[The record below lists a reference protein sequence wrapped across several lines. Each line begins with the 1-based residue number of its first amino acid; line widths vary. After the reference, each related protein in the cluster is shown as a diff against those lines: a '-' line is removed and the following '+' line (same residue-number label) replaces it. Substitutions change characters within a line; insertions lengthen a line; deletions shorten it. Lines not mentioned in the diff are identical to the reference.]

1 MAKKF
6 QSILVLS
13 IVSGML
19 LLSACKE
26 SYTRVQKSTDVNYK
40 LSKAIEYYN
49 KKKYYQ
55 AIPLFEELMGLI
67 KGDSRAEDVYFKYS
81 NAEFEEK
88 NYIIA
93 AYHFK
98 RFVEVYPESPLA
110 EEALYKYA
118 LSFAKQSPTSDLE
131 QVNTERGIEAYQYFI
146 NTYPM
151 STRVALCNE
160 QIDKMRKKLEVK
172 ALAIGDLYYKTENY
186 RAAALSYKQALRE
199 FPEITD
205 NERISFMILKSDY
218 KFASLSILEKKADR
232 YKDLIKDYKT
242 FAEKYP
248 TSKYIDEADKY
259 LESAKYEVI
268 NSQFN
273 FASISRLESREKLYQ
288 DAIRS
293 YNAYKN
299 SFKVA
304 KTKAAADKL
313 NEKMQFLIVK
323 NNHLIVE
330 NAEEVDKN
338 QKITHFNEVYQKFID
353 NFASSKYKRE
363 AEKLYLNINHKNVT
377 KS

>member
-1 MAKKF
+1 MTKKYHLIVISAF
-6 QSILVLS
+6 LTIS
-13 IVSGML
+13 IVFTSC
-19 LLSACKE
+19 SE
-26 SYTRVQKSTDVNYK
+26 SFTRVQKSTDVNYK
-40 LSKAIEYYN
+40 LSKAVEYYN

-67 KGDSRAEDVYFKYS
+67 KGDARAEDIYFKYS

-146 NTYPM
+146 NTYPN

-172 ALAIGDLYYKTENY
+172 ALAVGDLYYKTENY

-205 NERISFMILKSDY
+205 NERISYMILKSDY
-218 KFASLSILEKKADR
+218 KFATLSILEKKADR

-248 TSKYIDEADKY
+248 KSKYMDEVSKY
-259 LESAKYEVI
+259 LETSKYEVI
-268 NSQFN
+268 NSQFQ
-273 FASISRLESREKLYQ
+273 FATVAKTEIREKLLLE
-288 DAIRS
+288 ASRS
-293 YNAYKN
+293 YHQYK
-299 SFKVA
+299 STFALA
-304 KTKAAADKL
+304 KTKVNADKL
-313 NEKMQFLIVK
+313 HEKIQYIIVK
-323 NNHLIVE
+323 NAHIMVE
-330 NAEEVDKN
+330 NAEEVKKN
-338 QKITHFNEVYQKFID
+338 EKVAHFNEVYQKFID
-353 NFASSKYKRE
+353 NFAGSKYKKE
-363 AEKLYLNINHKNVT
+363 AERLYLSVNHK
-377 KS
+377 